1 MKIKRLNIIHFLFVF
16 VLILVLPVLKEW
28 KTLLQ
33 GDRVEGV
40 VIETKKEVTG
50 KGSLIR
56 GVEYRSIIRY
66 NYNNRTYLISG
77 PENLVYETGKKIP
90 LIVHPEKEDEV
101 IIANLAGFYI
111 HNRSIAMIVVL
122 ILWIAIYSTIVQIQ
136 RGTIYK
142 RK

>member
-1 MKIKRLNIIHFLFVF
+1 MHFLLVF

-40 VIETKKEVTG
+40 VVETKKEITG
-50 KGSLIR
+50 NGSLIR
-56 GVEYRSIIRY
+56 GVEYRSIIGY
-66 NYNNRTYLISG
+66 NYKDRAYFIPG
-77 PENLVYETGKKIP
+77 PENLVYETGIKIP
-90 LIVHPEKEDEV
+90 LIIHPEKEDEV

-122 ILWIAIYSTIVQIQ
+122 ILWIAIYTTIVQLQ